1 MRRPGHAEHHTEI
14 RIGELGELQLELI
27 FELELLELIFELK
40 LMELELPILNCIQLP
55 PIPILHLGMVAS

>member
-1 MRRPGHAEHHTEI
+1 LGYAEPHTEI
-14 RIGELGELQLELI
+14 ELAEMQLGLI

-55 PIPILHLGMVAS
+55 PNSNSASHTAFPALLAS